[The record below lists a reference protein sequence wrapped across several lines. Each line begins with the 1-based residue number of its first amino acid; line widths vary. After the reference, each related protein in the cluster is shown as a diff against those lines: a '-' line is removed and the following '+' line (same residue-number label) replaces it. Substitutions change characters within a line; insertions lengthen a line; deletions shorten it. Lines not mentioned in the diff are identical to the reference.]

1 MLTPARSTFRPAKN
15 DPESEKGRND
25 DAYDENNMSW
35 HGTLSIQMISIV
47 RSRAKPASTLIQIN
61 LRESGRDGMMS
72 R

>member
-1 MLTPARSTFRPAKN
+1 MLTSLCSTFRPSKN

-35 HGTLSIQMISIV
+35 HGTLSAQLISIV
-47 RSRAKPASTLIQIN
+47 RSSAKQASTLIQIN
-61 LRESGRDGMMS
+61 LRASRRDGMMS